1 MSALA
6 LTLPSWSPET
16 WSALAAWAT
25 ATLALI
31 ALLVARSQL
40 GEARRL
46 RREQAQP
53 YVAVF
58 MDQSAASPQ
67 LVELV
72 VRNFGTTVATDVVLR
87 IEPKPQ
93 RASASQEGYRE
104 VWLPDRI
111 PTLVPGQEWRQLWD
125 STPER
130 VKTDLPE
137 LHEAGVTFKDSQGK
151 EHRFEYILD
160 WGATRRRMYVTTYG
174 VHHGVEA
181 LREISETLSKSP

>member
-1 MSALA
+1 M
-6 LTLPSWSPET
+6 
-16 WSALAAWAT
+16 WSALAAWTT
-25 ATLALI
+25 ATLALV

-40 GEARRL
+40 REARRL

-58 MDQSAASPQ
+58 MDHSAADPQ
-67 LVELV
+67 FLDLV
-72 VRNFGTTVATDVVLR
+72 VRNFGTTAATEVVLR

-93 RASASQEGYRE
+93 RASASQEGYKDL
-104 VWLPDRI
+104 WLPDRI

-125 STPER
+125 FTPER

-137 LHEAGVTFKDSQGK
+137 RHEAVVTFKDSRGE

-160 WGATRRRMYVTTYG
+160 WGATRSRMYVTTYG
-174 VHHGVEA
+174 VHHGVKA
-181 LREISETLSKSP
+181 LREISKTLSKSR

>member
-1 MSALA
+1 LSALA
-6 LTLPSWSPET
+6 LTLPSWSPEA

-25 ATLALI
+25 AVLAMI
-31 ALLVARSQL
+31 ALLLARSQL
-40 GEARRL
+40 REARSL

-58 MDQSAASPQ
+58 MDQSAADPQ
-67 LVELV
+67 FLNLV
-72 VRNFGTTVATDVVLR
+72 VRNFGTTAATDVVLR

-93 RASASQEGYRE
+93 RAFASDYKD
-104 VWLPDRI
+104 VWLPARI
-111 PTLVPGQEWRQLWD
+111 PTLVPGQEWRQVWD

-130 VKTDLPE
+130 VKSDLP
-137 LHEAGVTFKDSQGK
+137 LRHEAVVTFKDSQGE

-160 WGATRRRMYVTTYG
+160 WGATRSRMSVTTYG

-181 LREISETLSKSP
+181 LREISDTLSKSR